1 MQRSLHPYEY
11 QHIIAQLDQFDAS
24 LDDNTF
30 HNAWM
35 YTKLMV
41 HAHGE
46 VIRTL
51 SDVQDD
57 CSALAWSQFESTFD
71 DDDYESL
78 LALTGI
84 VIHLVNA
91 IPFGQTKHFHH
102 AIEVGFAMARGFSKQ
117 EALEHLGQCQV
128 QTASPNTSL
137 LSFTEEASALQII
150 SGGRA

>member
-35 YTKLMV
+35 YAKMMV

-57 CSALAWSQFESTFD
+57 CSALAWSQLSPHSMMMITNLYWPLLES
-71 DDDYESL
+71 
-78 LALTGI
+78 
-84 VIHLVNA
+84 
-91 IPFGQTKHFHH
+91 
-102 AIEVGFAMARGFSKQ
+102 
-117 EALEHLGQCQV
+117 
-128 QTASPNTSL
+128 
-137 LSFTEEASALQII
+137 
-150 SGGRA
+150 